1 MSRHHQFDPI
11 TVMHLSDSICVFGS
25 RQIPSGWEAVEE
37 ISAETREWG
46 SDESS
51 AWWILCIVGQTQY
64 LHWVVMARQTDC
76 RLLGGQALHFKL
88 TLAWLVIMTL
98 SSRRIKRREKHNFL
112 SLPFCS
118 LNYACS
124 VYCSDQIKFC
134 AKTSVSCWIRGTL
147 RDPNTIPEF
156 SLPLILLACNHVS
169 LTKVSGLADEPEPV
183 AAARPRPA
191 ALVVPNVPAE
201 ADTPG
206 QAVLLVTLLQPKLG
220 PAKAVHLNRVFYKYK
235 WSYFPHFFF
244 FSIRV

>member
-1 MSRHHQFDPI
+1 M
-11 TVMHLSDSICVFGS
+11 
-25 RQIPSGWEAVEE
+25 
-37 ISAETREWG
+37 
-46 SDESS
+46 
-51 AWWILCIVGQTQY
+51 
-64 LHWVVMARQTDC
+64 
-76 RLLGGQALHFKL
+76 
-88 TLAWLVIMTL
+88 
-98 SSRRIKRREKHNFL
+98 
-112 SLPFCS
+112 
-118 LNYACS
+118 
-124 VYCSDQIKFC
+124 
-134 AKTSVSCWIRGTL
+134 L

-235 WSYFPHFFF
+235 
-244 FSIRV
+244 